1 MKRSEARMQG
11 LFEEYK
17 HFHPYIKVYGNIF
30 PGLSPV
36 GLHTVI
42 QYYTVSAGERILLD
56 PAGAG
61 GDEVCPCMMGFG
73 FMGGPFGFIFMILF
87 FVLMLVV
94 LVGGVAL
101 VVAVVRWVLSAAGGG
116 QSRQQ
121 DSDVREELE
130 FLRRE
135 VEALRRRLEER

>member
-1 MKRSEARMQG
+1 MPKEALWR
-11 LFEEYK
+11 LRKYK
-17 HFHPYIKVYGNIF
+17 HFHRYIKVYGNIL
-30 PGLSPV
+30 PGLGPV
-36 GLHTVI
+36 SLQSI
-42 QYYTVSAGERILLD
+42 AYYYAASMGERILLD

-61 GDEVCPCMMGFG
+61 GEEVCPCMMGFG
-73 FMGGPFGFIFMILF
+73 FMGGPFGFIIMILF
-87 FVLMLVV
+87 FILMLVV

-121 DSDVREELE
+121 GSDVREELE